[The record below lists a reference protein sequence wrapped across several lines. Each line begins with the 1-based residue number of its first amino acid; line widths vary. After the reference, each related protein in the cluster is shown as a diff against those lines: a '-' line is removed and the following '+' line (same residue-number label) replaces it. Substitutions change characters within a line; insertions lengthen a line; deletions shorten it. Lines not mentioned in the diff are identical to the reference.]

1 MDRVVYLGI
10 LLAATWVPGC
20 ASPTLNVPLYST
32 ASAISTPEHTETL
45 HAKRLTGVP
54 FFADDTDQCGPASL
68 ASVLN
73 YWGIPSD
80 PVTLRNEIYLPKLRG
95 SLPIDLPFAA
105 ESRNMK
111 VKMYSGSLADMKSEL
126 VAGHPLLVFLN
137 LGYGVFAQG
146 HYVVVTGYDDSR
158 QGVYLHSGLE
168 RDLFLSYERF
178 LRSWRKTGQWTLLLL
193 PPEPPVKIPA

>member
-1 MDRVVYLGI
+1 MNRVVYLGI

-20 ASPTLNVPLYST
+20 ASPTHNVPRYST
-32 ASAISTPEHTETL
+32 ASVISNHEHTETL

-80 PVTLRNEIYLPKLRG
+80 PVTLRNETYLPKLRG
-95 SLPIDLPFAA
+95 SLPIDLLIAA

-111 VKMYSGSLADMKSEL
+111 VKCI
-126 VAGHPLLVFLN
+126 AGVWP
-137 LGYGVFAQG
+137 
-146 HYVVVTGYDDSR
+146 
-158 QGVYLHSGLE
+158 
-168 RDLFLSYERF
+168 
-178 LRSWRKTGQWTLLLL
+178 
-193 PPEPPVKIPA
+193 I

>member
-1 MDRVVYLGI
+1 MHRVVYLGT
-10 LLAATWVPGC
+10 LLAATWVLGC
-20 ASPTLNVPLYST
+20 ASPRLNVPLYST
-32 ASAISTPEHTETL
+32 ASAISAPERTETL

-54 FFADDTDQCGPASL
+54 FFADDTNQCGPASL

-80 PVTLRNEIYLPKLRG
+80 PVMLRNEIYLPKLRG
-95 SLPIDLPFAA
+95 SLPIDLLLAA

-126 VAGHPLLVFLN
+126 GAGHPLLVFLN

-168 RDLFLSYERF
+168 HDLFLSYERF
-178 LRSWRKTGQWTLLLL
+178 LRSWRKTG
-193 PPEPPVKIPA
+193 